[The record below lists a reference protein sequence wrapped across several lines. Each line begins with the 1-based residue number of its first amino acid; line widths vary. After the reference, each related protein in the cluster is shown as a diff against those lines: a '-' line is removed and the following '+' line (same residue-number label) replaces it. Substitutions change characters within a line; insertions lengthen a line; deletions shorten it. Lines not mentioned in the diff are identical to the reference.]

1 MIDMRKTD
9 FRRAQERVFERY
21 NLDFESR
28 LVAVPSISGRAHVI
42 VTGEGP
48 PVLMVIGG
56 GIVAGMWAPLMAQL
70 SGFTLH
76 AVDLPGQGLT
86 DPTPYSPEDLHETGV
101 SFLEEIMDGL
111 HLEVVPFVGQSIGG
125 LWSTWMALDRS
136 ERVSAICYIACPAA
150 ILGTSAPFPLRLA
163 TIPWLNQL
171 IQRLDPPSTEQVER
185 LGKMVGED
193 MRRVPELRDLMLE
206 YERLPESAASLLGI
220 HRAVVRLRGAQPST
234 TLTARQLS
242 EVTKPVQFIWGERDP
257 FGGPAVGMKAAEIMS
272 QAEIHIVPG
281 GHAPW
286 LDDPERIAAIANPF
300 LTRHT
305 KRARI

>member
-1 MIDMRKTD
+1 MRKTD

-21 NLDFESR
+21 NLDFESK
-28 LVAVPSISGRAHVI
+28 LVEVPSISGRAHVI

-56 GIVAGMWAPLMAQL
+56 GIVAGTWAPLMAQL

-86 DPTPYSPEDLHETGV
+86 DATPYSPKDIHKTGV
-101 SFLEEIMDGL
+101 SFLKEVMDAL
-111 HLEVVPFVGQSIGG
+111 DLEVVPFVGQSIGG
-125 LWSTWMALDRS
+125 LWSTWMALDRP

-150 ILGTSAPFPLRLA
+150 ILGTSAPLPLRLA
-163 TIPWLNQL
+163 TIPGLSQL
-171 IQRLDPPSTEQVER
+171 IPRLDPPSTGQVER
-185 LGKMVGED
+185 LGKMAGQD

-206 YERLPESAASLLGI
+206 YERLPESAASLLEL
-220 HRAVVRLRGAQPST
+220 HRAVVRLRGPQPST
-234 TLTARQLS
+234 EITARQLS

-257 FGGPAVGMKAAEIMS
+257 FGDPSVGIKAAEIMS

-286 LDDPERIAAIANPF
+286 FDDPERIAAIANPF
-300 LTRHT
+300 LARHT
-305 KRARI
+305 KGART